1 MNSIEDSI
9 RLFKEQLEKIRAYGH
24 AMGIMYY
31 DMETVMPPAAAELVG
46 DTLGLLSEA
55 EYRLQTDESFL
66 SAMNEILLHPDEVD
80 EITLCEAKRTNE
92 ERERIAC
99 IPVDEYVQAQ
109 IDQTAAFNAWQKAK
123 LNNDFASFLP
133 HLEKLIETTKRFALY
148 YKPDAPVYDTL
159 LDQYEKG
166 LTTETADRFFLQVR
180 SALVPLIEAIQKNGY
195 QPDTSFLDQPYP
207 LDKQRELTRYLMQVM
222 RMDPERT
229 ACGEVEHPFTT
240 DFTKNDV
247 RITTHYYENAMQ
259 SSMYSVIHEAGHAT
273 YELNIA
279 DEIARSPLGTGVSM
293 GVHESQS
300 RFYEN
305 IIGRSEPFI
314 ESIFPK
320 LKELFPAQL
329 EGVTPHMFYLAVNK
343 AEPSLIRTEA
353 DELTY
358 ALHVMVRYE
367 LEKKLFDGSLKAC
380 DLPEA
385 WNKLYREY
393 LGVEVP
399 DDTHGVLQDSHW
411 SGGSFGYFPSY
422 AIGSAY
428 GAQLLAKMEQELDIW
443 AFVKEGNLQ
452 PIMDWLTE
460 RIYRY
465 GCRLDPKDLMEQ
477 AFGAPFDPSYY
488 TKYLTAKFSGLYHL
502 S

>member
-1 MNSIEDSI
+1 MNSIQDSI

-66 SAMNEILLHPDEVD
+66 SAMNEILLHPDEVN

-195 QPDTSFLDQPYP
+195 QPDTSFLDQSYP

-380 DLPEA
+380 DLPEE

-460 RIYRY
+460 RIYWY

>member
-9 RLFKEQLEKIRAYGH
+9 RLFTDQLEKIRAYGH

-195 QPDTSFLDQPYP
+195 QPDTSFLDQSYP
-207 LDKQRELTRYLMQVM
+207 
-222 RMDPERT
+222 
-229 ACGEVEHPFTT
+229 
-240 DFTKNDV
+240 
-247 RITTHYYENAMQ
+247 
-259 SSMYSVIHEAGHAT
+259 
-273 YELNIA
+273 
-279 DEIARSPLGTGVSM
+279 
-293 GVHESQS
+293 
-300 RFYEN
+300 
-305 IIGRSEPFI
+305 
-314 ESIFPK
+314 
-320 LKELFPAQL
+320 
-329 EGVTPHMFYLAVNK
+329 
-343 AEPSLIRTEA
+343 
-353 DELTY
+353 
-358 ALHVMVRYE
+358 
-367 LEKKLFDGSLKAC
+367 
-380 DLPEA
+380 
-385 WNKLYREY
+385 
-393 LGVEVP
+393 
-399 DDTHGVLQDSHW
+399 
-411 SGGSFGYFPSY
+411 
-422 AIGSAY
+422 
-428 GAQLLAKMEQELDIW
+428 
-443 AFVKEGNLQ
+443 
-452 PIMDWLTE
+452 
-460 RIYRY
+460 
-465 GCRLDPKDLMEQ
+465 
-477 AFGAPFDPSYY
+477 
-488 TKYLTAKFSGLYHL
+488 YHL
-502 S
+502 RRRHH